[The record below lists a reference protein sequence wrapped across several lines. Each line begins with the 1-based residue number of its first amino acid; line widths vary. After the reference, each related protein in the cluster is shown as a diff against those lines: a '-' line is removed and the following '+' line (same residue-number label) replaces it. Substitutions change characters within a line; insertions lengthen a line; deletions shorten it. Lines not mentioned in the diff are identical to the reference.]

1 MGSKRLTS
9 LCTVFSS
16 QMSIRRV
23 LSLVLRHSMLKSVQG
38 KAITDYGQRYCS
50 PIAACLPSNTSGF
63 RAFSVFSCRTGSDT
77 SDEAWLPRYF
87 AIGREGAPIALQTV
101 TFDLPQVG
109 GVAQWMREL
118 ATKMQSQCCW
128 DGFAEIIVKNGGN
141 DKQVISRDEVEHWCD
156 KNLESK

>member
-1 MGSKRLTS
+1 M
-9 LCTVFSS
+9 
-16 QMSIRRV
+16 
-23 LSLVLRHSMLKSVQG
+23 LRPVQG
-38 KAITDYGQRYCS
+38 RAVTDYGQRYCS
-50 PIAACLPSNTSGF
+50 LIAACLSSNTSGF
-63 RAFSVFSCRTGSDT
+63 RAFFSLQLSDRIGHV
-77 SDEAWLPRYF
+77 DEAWLPRYF

-156 KNLESK
+156 KNLEGKQLT